1 MKNETKQADLKDCVI
16 LYDDSCP
23 MCQLYTQGFVKMNL
37 LKPENRV
44 GFAEATESQRSLV
57 DLNRARH
64 EIPLIDSKS
73 GETIY
78 GIDALF
84 FILQT
89 KFPILIPLFKMPF
102 FRSFWYALYQVI
114 SYNRRL
120 IAGTSAPKQ
129 GFDCAPDF
137 NLKYRLSYLA
147 FVFVLWLILAGRS
160 GIVFR
165 DEHQL
170 ALQSIFVST
179 LSLQALAWG
188 YVLLTRRGWDYAGN
202 LATNCLTFCL
212 LITPVTLF
220 SLPDWVQGFLF
231 SLAVLLTGM
240 DIHRRFRSLQSN

>member
-44 GFAEATESQRSLV
+44 GFANATESQRSLI

-64 EIPLIDSKS
+64 EIPLIDSRS
-73 GETIY
+73 GVTIY

-89 KFPILIPLFKMPF
+89 RFPILIPLFKMPF
-102 FRSFWYALYQVI
+102 FRGFWYALYQVI

-137 NLKYRLSYLA
+137 SLKYRLAYLA
-147 FVFVLWLILAGRS
+147 FVFVLWLILASRT
-160 GIVFR
+160 GIVFH
-165 DEHQL
+165 DKHQL

-179 LSLQALAWG
+179 LSLQALMWG
-188 YVLLTRRGWDYAGN
+188 YVFLSKKGWDYAGN
-202 LATNCLTFCL
+202 LATNCLIFCL
-212 LITPVTLF
+212 LISPVILV
-220 SLPDWVQGFLF
+220 SLPIWAQGFIL